1 MAFTAR
7 FPKLYPKLESEIL
20 QLLDDS
26 LDPTLHYHNT
36 QHTVRVIEAVRW
48 LCEAEKIDK
57 PDACLLE
64 TAALFHDTGY
74 LRGYENHE
82 MHSCD
87 LAREYLSGEGVYI
100 SDIECICGLIMAT
113 RYPHQPQNPLDK
125 IICDADLSYL
135 GEPDF
140 FTVGTCLRYELISYG
155 KLPEDEKSWTLFQI
169 RFLES
174 HQYFTESYRRLR
186 EPVKQRY
193 LSELKEQIHEE

>member
-7 FPKLYPKLESEIL
+7 FPKLYPKLESKIL
-20 QLLDDS
+20 QLMDQS

-48 LCEAEKIDK
+48 LCEAEKVDK
-57 PDACLLE
+57 PDACRLE
-64 TAALFHDTGY
+64 AAALFHDTGY
-74 LRGYENHE
+74 LRSYVDHE

-87 LAREYLSGEGVYI
+87 LAREYLSREGVFL

-113 RYPHQPQNPLDK
+113 RFPHQPQSHLDQ

-140 FTVGTCLRYELISYG
+140 FTVGTSLRYELISHG
-155 KLPEDEKSWTLFQI
+155 KLPEDEKSWILFQV
-169 RFLES
+169 RFLET
-174 HQYFTESYRRLR
+174 HQYFTESYIKLR
-186 EPVKQRY
+186 KPLKQVH
-193 LSELKEQIHEE
+193 LNQLKERIS

>member
-82 MHSCD
+82 VHSCD

-186 EPVKQRY
+186 DPLKQAH
-193 LSELKEQIHEE
+193 LNQIKERIS

>member
-48 LCEAEKIDK
+48 LCEAEKVDK

-82 MHSCD
+82 VHSCD
-87 LAREYLSGEGVYI
+87 LARKYLSGEGVYI

-113 RYPHQPQNPLDK
+113 RYPHQPQNPLDE

-186 EPVKQRY
+186 DPLKQAH
-193 LSELKEQIHEE
+193 LKQLKERIS